1 MKNLLATRHSPLADS
16 KGIGLVELMLVVAMI
31 TGLTIGILA
40 MLQYGVITSV
50 KAREQMSAG
59 RLAQLIFSK
68 LKSIDFYFLFNYD
81 SNLTN
86 YGLSGTYGPETS
98 QSSTYQYLAT
108 LNQIKSIIKASAG
121 FDRFTIEN
129 TFMRRDSSDVNG
141 NGLTSDLINFIDA
154 NSDLKDDYLAS
165 VLYYDKNGD
174 GDYYDSYVSTVTN
187 RKIAEQPDT
196 HIKYVTLKLYKKNE
210 LLHQESQLISYELF
224 TGIESQASDAALKLF
239 VTQPANATYL
249 YNLNTTER
257 QNAFNL
263 TITKSYPAEVIAY
276 RADFVNPTRLWGETD
291 PNAVVHFYLNTPVT
305 ELDNRTASIGGEFD
319 FQSTPVTNALTEGEN
334 TILAMAT
341 RDNMY
346 SPYAPRDVILDLNP
360 PTISSQT
367 PTGTVNDKMPRV
379 GCVVSDT
386 ILTTGVPSGICQ
398 DVLCMKN
405 GSAEVYYQYDSA
417 SGEIVWIDLT
427 TSLSPILSTG
437 TYTVTVETGDN
448 AYYKVKS
455 SWTFTVDIQDPDNSA
470 PSIAQKSPIGSTSNP
485 QPEIKC
491 KVFDNQSGINPS
503 SIIFKVDSVVVSHS
517 YNNQTGFVSWT
528 PSSAYSNGSY
538 HTVEITVSHWATTP
552 ADKVTSTDSWGFTV
566 SY

>member
-1 MKNLLATRHSPLADS
+1 MKNN

-31 TGLTIGILA
+31 TGITIGILA
-40 MLQYGVITSV
+40 MLQYGVIASV

-68 LKSIDFYFLFNYD
+68 IKSVDFYFLFNYD
-81 SNLTN
+81 SDLTN
-86 YGLSGTYGPETS
+86 FALSGTYGPETS
-98 QSSTYQYLAT
+98 QSATYQYLAT
-108 LNQIKSIIKASAG
+108 LNSIKSIIKTAG
-121 FDRFTIEN
+121 FERFTIEN

-165 VLYYDKNGD
+165 VCYYDKNSD

-196 HIKYVTLKLYKKNE
+196 HIKYVTLKLYKKGE
-210 LLHQESQLISYELF
+210 LLHQESQLISYELY

-249 YNLNTTER
+249 YNLNTTDR

-263 TITKSYPAEVIAY
+263 TITKSYPADVIAY
-276 RADFVNPTRLWGETD
+276 RADTVYPIRLWGETE
-291 PNAVVHFYLNTPVT
+291 PNALVHFYLNTPVT
-305 ELDNRTASIGGEFD
+305 ELDNRTADIGGEFD
-319 FQSTPVTNALTEGEN
+319 FQSSAVTNALTEGEN

-341 RDNMY
+341 RDTMY

-367 PTGTVNDKMPRV
+367 PTGTVYDKMPYI
-379 GCVVSDT
+379 GCYLYDT
-386 ILTTGVPSGICQ
+386 FLTTGTPSGICQ
-398 DVLCMKN
+398 DVLYMEVN
-405 GSAEVYYQYDSA
+405 SSSATYQYNSTT
-417 SGEIVWIDLT
+417 GELYRDYST
-427 TSLSPILSTG
+427 ELSTG
-437 TYTVTVETGDN
+437 VTYTVKVEAGDN
-448 AYYKVKS
+448 AYYKVMS

-470 PSIAQKSPIGSTSNP
+470 PAVSQKSPSGTCGEPLPTIM
-485 QPEIKC
+485 C
-491 KVFDNQSGINPS
+491 KVQDNQSGINPS
-503 SIIFKVDSVVVSHS
+503 SIICKVDDVVVNHS
-517 YNNQTGFVSWT
+517 YSPATKFVSWQPT
-528 PSSAYSNGSY
+528 SAFTNYTY
-538 HTVEITVSHWATTP
+538 HTVEITVSHWADNP
-552 ADKVTSTDSWGFTV
+552 ADKKTTVESWGFTV